1 MQGGMNIK
9 SLEQNRYWIWLSLI
23 EGLGSRRKQILLK
36 IYQTPENIYQLKKA
50 DILKIKGFNET
61 LADKITNKDNK
72 EKTDK
77 YMEKMEKE
85 NVQIIS
91 IEDEE
96 YPSILRN
103 IYDYPITMYITGNP
117 KVLNNVSLGIVG
129 CREASQYGVN
139 VAEYFAYNLAKQG
152 INIISGLAKGID
164 SHSHI
169 GALKARGITIGVIG
183 SGLDIVYPKENQYLY
198 EKIVKENGAIL
209 SEYPLGVKPEKMNFP
224 ARNRIISGMSQGII
238 VVEAKKKSGT
248 LLTVDFALEQGRD
261 VYVVP
266 GNINEMNSVGTNDL
280 IKQGAKMVTTYR
292 DIEI

>member
-9 SLEQNRYWIWLSLI
+9 LLEQNRYWIWLSLI

-61 LADKITNKDNK
+61 LGDKITNEENK
-72 EKTDK
+72 ERIDK
-77 YMEKMEKE
+77 YIEKMEKE

-103 IYDYPITMYITGNP
+103 IYDYPITLYIKGNP
-117 KVLNNVSLGIVG
+117 KVLHNVSLGIVG

>member
-129 CREASQYGVN
+129 CREASQYGVY